1 MKYWNQRRKYQLIYM
16 LVDLFSSMLIWGAF
30 LIFRWL
36 VYEGRVFSV
45 DTILIPM
52 FDFYLPL
59 LLYPLGCVCMYYLS
73 GFYLRPLCKR
83 YSRVLRR
90 TFVSAMMIS
99 LIAFFLIVIDD
110 PIGGNYERY
119 FTSLLVLFLLQFVL
133 QHALHPNSYLIL
145 FAKSP
150 FRLATYQLL

>member
-16 LVDLFSSMLIWGAF
+16 LVDLLSSMLIWGAF

-59 LLYPLGCVCMYYLS
+59 VLYPIGCVWGYYLLP
-73 GFYLRPLCKR
+73 LR
-83 YSRVLRR
+83 
-90 TFVSAMMIS
+90 
-99 LIAFFLIVIDD
+99 
-110 PIGGNYERY
+110 
-119 FTSLLVLFLLQFVL
+119 
-133 QHALHPNSYLIL
+133 
-145 FAKSP
+145 
-150 FRLATYQLL
+150 